1 MATYSNVAGDF
12 SVVYKDADEV
22 EVFGLPFSITAVQ
35 IKRIIRKPTGAAAS
49 VIKTRG
55 SDLVCTWTPSGS
67 VPGSG
72 TILTTSFGTL
82 VDTDEYI
89 VEIEGPPK
97 GYNEALDASKAVAVG
112 LPMYCND
119 GVIADLT
126 SDTVEVV
133 KSMLADGYNAFSLT
147 ATLGAAGDQVTVYGS
162 NDPAGS
168 TGYYDITA
176 LALGTNIVSV
186 SGAYQT
192 ADVVAFQWIKFVIDG
207 TTSASVSLT
216 RFRK

>member
-1 MATYSNVAGDF
+1 LGSF
-12 SVVYKDADEV
+12 
-22 EVFGLPFSITAVQ
+22 
-35 IKRIIRKPTGAAAS
+35 AA
-49 VIKTRG
+49 
-55 SDLVCTWTPSGS
+55 
-67 VPGSG
+67 
-72 TILTTSFGTL
+72 
-82 VDTDEYI
+82 TDEYI

-97 GYNEALDASKAVAVG
+97 GYNAALDASKAVAVG

-126 SDTVEVV
+126 TDTVEVV
-133 KSMLADGYNAFSLT
+133 KSLLADGYNAFSLT

-168 TGYYDITA
+168 AGFYDITA
-176 LALGTNIVSV
+176 LALGTNIVAV

-192 ADVVAFQWIKFVIDG
+192 ADVVAFQWVKFVIDG